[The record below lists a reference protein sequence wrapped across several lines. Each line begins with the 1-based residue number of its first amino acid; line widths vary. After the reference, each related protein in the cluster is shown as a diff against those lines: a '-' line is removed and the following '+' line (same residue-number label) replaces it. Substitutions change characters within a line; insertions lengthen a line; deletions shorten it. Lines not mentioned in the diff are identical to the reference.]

1 MLPAAAAAA
10 QRATSPLSNGITHQ
24 REWPKYGPGF
34 SVSRSDTAPG
44 RDRATTLHGRV
55 LVCTGLLAASPCVAT
70 AQVEQ
75 WTLERTVTIG
85 ETLDDPET
93 GLTWVGDVVVFDE
106 RLFVAQPRERCLRI
120 FSLAGEFLGVL
131 GREGEGPGEFGY
143 VNGLGVRDGLLWAS
157 DSFIGRVQYFD
168 PGGEYVSSLRIRGHP
183 TLSLIDLEVLAVLA
197 DGSML
202 ARNPR
207 DASQLAAF
215 PERPEHVIRLDERGS
230 LRDTVSLL
238 VGSASVVGLGRTS
251 RGGFGYTMLP
261 ESYRSQFSPHA
272 DGSGFVVLHREA
284 ARNAEPHTFRV
295 IRFDANAD
303 TVWARNIQYDPI
315 PVTSAWRS
323 QHLKERDDLNAPM
336 LRELERAYRRLEF
349 FPPVRQAKAGADG
362 TTWLRVRAGVDAWE
376 WEVLDPSGRPIARVG
391 GSPQGWLKWAGTDAL
406 WFLEHD
412 EFDVPYLVR
421 YAIRRS

>member
-1 MLPAAAAAA
+1 MAGSDGRHHRPILKWGGAEFATRIVRGEGNVVAVLALLAAA
-10 QRATSPLSNGITHQ
+10 QAAVVILR
-24 REWPKYGPGF
+24 
-34 SVSRSDTAPG
+34 
-44 RDRATTLHGRV
+44 GRV

-120 FSLAGEFLGVL
+120 FSQAGEFLGVL
-131 GREGEGPGEFGY
+131 GRAGEGPGEFGY

-215 PERPEHVIRLDERGS
+215 PDRPEHVIRLDERGS

-238 VGSASVVGLGRTS
+238 VGSTSVVSLGRTS
-251 RGGFGYTMLP
+251 RGGVSYTMLS
-261 ESYRSQFSPHA
+261 ESYRSQFSPNA
-272 DGSGFVVLHREA
+272 DGSGFVVLHRAA
-284 ARNAEPHTFRV
+284 ARSAKPHTFHV
-295 IRFDANAD
+295 IRFDASAD

-315 PVTSAWRS
+315 PVTRAWRS
-323 QHLKERDDLNAPM
+323 QHLKERDGLSAPM

-349 FPPVRQAKAGADG
+349 FPPVRQAKSGADG
-362 TTWLRVRAGVDAWE
+362 TTWLRVRAGADAWQ
-376 WEVLDPSGRPIARVG
+376 WEVLDASGRSIARVG
-391 GSPQGWLKWAGTDAL
+391 GSPQGWLKWADTDAL

-412 EFDVPYLVR
+412 EFDVPYLVQ